1 MKLLISIVP
10 RGISEE
16 VAKITGGG
24 VLDYQTTVPGLG
36 TATSVILEYFSLG
49 ETERDVIFS
58 LVDDEDIPV
67 IFHQLTD
74 EMDFLRSGM
83 GVAFTV
89 SLDGISKLGYSYLYG
104 ELTEASQNGK
114 Q

>member
-10 RGISEE
+10 RGISDE

-24 VLDYQTTVPGLG
+24 IIDYQTTVPGLG
-36 TATSVILEYFSLG
+36 TATSEILEYFCLG

-58 LVDDEDIPV
+58 LIDDTDIPNV
-67 IFHQLTD
+67 FRQLTD
-74 EMDFLRSGM
+74 QLDFLRSGM

-104 ELTEASQNGK
+104 ELSGVKQNGK
-114 Q
+114 